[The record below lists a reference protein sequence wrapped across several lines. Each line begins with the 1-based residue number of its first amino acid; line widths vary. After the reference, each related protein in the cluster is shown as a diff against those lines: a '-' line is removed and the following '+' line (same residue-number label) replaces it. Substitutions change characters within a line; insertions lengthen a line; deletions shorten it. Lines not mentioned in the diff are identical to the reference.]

1 MRISQ
6 LTVQN
11 FRNLA
16 NINLR
21 LEAGAVIVGENR
33 SGKSNLL
40 HALRLVL
47 DPTMPNSDRRL
58 RREDFW
64 DGLGKDANDYDPQA
78 AGESI
83 TISVEITDFE
93 DEPTALVALKGA
105 LLKTDPIR
113 ARLTFRWGPADTVEE
128 GAQAPYRWSIVG
140 GENEAQVGGDVRE
153 YLFIAYLHALRD
165 VQSDIRNW
173 RRSPLRRLLEAAAA
187 AAPKE
192 ALGGVEQAMTE
203 ANAQLNQLEVIE
215 QLGTRISARTLD
227 MVGDQHALE
236 TSLAAAPPDPVRL
249 IRGMKLFVDGPAQR
263 DLGSASLGT
272 LNVLYLALLELG
284 LDQQLLENE
293 IAHAVIAVD
302 EPEAHLHPHLQRL
315 VFRRLLNETPRTIT
329 KIVTTQSPYIASVAP
344 PRSLLV
350 LRTTGDQ
357 TLAAAAADASL
368 TELEWD
374 DIGRYLDATRAELV
388 FARRVLFVEGYAEQV
403 MVPALARGLD
413 LELDKLGV
421 TVCAI
426 HGTHFS
432 TYVRFAA
439 ALGIPWAVVTDG
451 DPGDDEDAD
460 SPPAGQVRATRL
472 VETIGAAGS
481 PEQHGIFCGTTT
493 FEYDLFQASAENQA
507 TCRMVL
513 ADLVT
518 PRQQVVL
525 ETWQST
531 TPDCAEFLKMIE
543 RAGGKGRF
551 AQRLALRKLTAPE
564 YVAAALQY
572 LKA

>member
-1 MRISQ
+1 MRISR

-11 FRNLA
+11 LRNLA
-16 NINLR
+16 NIDLQ
-21 LEAGAVIVGENR
+21 LDAGAVIVGENR

-64 DGLGKDANDYDPQA
+64 DGLGKGADDYDPQA
-78 AGESI
+78 SGEII

-93 DEPTALVALKGA
+93 DEPTALIALKGA
-105 LLKTDPIR
+105 LLETDPIR
-113 ARLTFRWGPADTVEE
+113 ARLTFRWGPADTGDE

-140 GENEAQVGGDVRE
+140 GESEAHVGGDVRE

-173 RRSPLRRLLEAAAA
+173 RRSPLRRLLETAAA
-187 AAPKE
+187 AAPQE
-192 ALGGVEQAMTE
+192 ALGGVEQAMAE
-203 ANAQLNQLEVIE
+203 ANAQLNQLDVIE
-215 QLGTRISARTLD
+215 QLGTSISARTLD

-315 VFRRLLNETPRTIT
+315 VFRRLLNETPRTST

-344 PRSLLV
+344 PRSLIV
-350 LRTTGDQ
+350 LRTNGDQ
-357 TLAAAAADASL
+357 TVAAAASDASL
-368 TELEWD
+368 TEPEWD

-451 DPGDDEDAD
+451 DPGDDKDAD
-460 SPPAGQVRATRL
+460 NPLAGQVRATRL
-472 VETIGAAGS
+472 VERLGAAGS

-507 TCRMVL
+507 TCRSVL
-513 ADLVT
+513 AELVT
-518 PRQQVVL
+518 PRQQEVV
-525 ETWQST
+525 ETWQHT
-531 TPDCAEFLKMIE
+531 MPDCAEFLKMIE

-551 AQRLALRKLTAPE
+551 AQRLARRELTAPD